1 MDPHHWFDIRLSD
14 DDIAQQLEQ
23 VKEGLEQ
30 ARKIDSTSR
39 SKPSARS

>member
-14 DDIAQQLEQ
+14 DDAAQQLEQ

-30 ARKIDSTSR
+30 ARKDFDIAFEA
-39 SKPSARS
+39 SARS